1 MAKDIIIPVEV
12 GGITFKTLL
21 CGIRPYNKIGTPA

>member
-12 GGITFKTLL
+12 GNHLQKPFL